1 MRSESLVV
9 GRRLWVWQT
18 CVANDDD
25 SLLCARDGDVDSLV
39 QEETAASSRTVAVGT
54 IDEENRGLVTL
65 SRVVAENTGM
75 VLQAQRLVGGPALLV
90 DLSVRP
96 GSTIER

>member
-1 MRSESLVV
+1 VRSESLVV

-18 CVANDDD
+18 CVTNDDD

-39 QEETAASSRTVAVGT
+39 QEETAASSRTVTVE
-54 IDEENRGLVTL
+54 DNRGLVTL

-75 VLQAQRLVGGPALLV
+75 VLQAQQRLVGDPCNC
-90 DLSVRP
+90 
-96 GSTIER
+96 TIER